1 MAKMNRNW
9 LTKRKY
15 LHFVKTMININQV
28 SKFNTLSQVQL
39 KMVHLNTLQVM
50 NDEMIITTFHLETL
64 YIVQLYYHSVEK
76 NKVTK

>member
-1 MAKMNRNW
+1 M
-9 LTKRKY
+9 
-15 LHFVKTMININQV
+15 VNQV
-28 SKFNTLSQVQL
+28 SNFNTLSQVQL